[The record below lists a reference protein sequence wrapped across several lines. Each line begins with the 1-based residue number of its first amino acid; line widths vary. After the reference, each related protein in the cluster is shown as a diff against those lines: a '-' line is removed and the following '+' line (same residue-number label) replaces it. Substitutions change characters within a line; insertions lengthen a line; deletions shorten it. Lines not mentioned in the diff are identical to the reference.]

1 MKDFAWKMIQDMQ
14 IKSNAKGIKVVVSF
28 LWLFIMIILG
38 LVTYNNLL
46 SQYYDMGIPKHG

>member
-1 MKDFAWKMIQDMQ
+1 MIQDMQ
-14 IKSNAKGIKVVVSF
+14 IKSNAKGIKVIVSF
-28 LWLFIMIILG
+28 QWLFIMIILG